1 MLREYVKEEKVVAL
15 RSPPGKDKAVMLHLD
30 GSRFSGSGTIVRFGV
45 PLAALTGQ
53 VLHLTN
59 IRARRDHPG
68 LRPQHLKAVE
78 AVTQLCQGTLEGG
91 TIGSQELLFRPGRL
105 PQGGS
110 WQWDIGTAGS
120 TTMLALALLPVAA
133 FARGPHTF
141 HLTGGL
147 FQDFAPSAFHLQHAL
162 LPLIRRMGLPAEL
175 HIRRPG
181 YVPTGGG
188 SIALAV
194 TPVDRGLSPLTM
206 PERGG
211 DLRYWGLALSSHL
224 QQRQVSQ
231 RMADACQAVLKQRGL
246 RADMRLCIDDTA
258 PQAGAALALF
268 AEGPHALLGA
278 DQAGARRRPA
288 EAIGRFVASALL
300 ADLDHG
306 ATVDRHLAD
315 QVIIFAALA
324 SGTSTFLLPQ
334 ITDHVQTNLWLVET
348 LLGARARFEGRL
360 LYIEGVGYVPSH

>member
-1 MLREYVKEEKVVAL
+1 
-15 RSPPGKDKAVMLHLD
+15 MLHLD
-30 GSRFSGSGTIVRFGV
+30 GSSFSGSGTIVRFGV

-53 VLHLTN
+53 VLRLTN
-59 IRARRDHPG
+59 VRARRSPPG
-68 LRPQHLKAVE
+68 LRAQHLKAVE

-91 TIGSQELLFRPGRL
+91 TVGSQELLFRPGRL

-110 WQWDIGTAGS
+110 FQWDIGTAGS

-133 FARGPHTF
+133 FAQGPQTF

-162 LPLIRRMGLPAEL
+162 LPLVRHMGLQAEL
-175 HIRRPG
+175 RLRRPG

-188 SIALAV
+188 SIELTV
-194 TPVDRGLSPLTM
+194 TPVASRLRPLTM
-206 PERGG
+206 AARRG
-211 DLRYWGLALSSHL
+211 DLRYWGIALSSHL

-231 RMADACQAVLKQRGL
+231 RMADACQRVLQQRGL
-246 RADMRLCIDDTA
+246 QADIRLCTDDTA

-268 AEGPHALLGA
+268 AEGPNALLGA

-288 EAIGRFVASALL
+288 EAIGRFVACALL
-300 ADLDHG
+300 EDLGSG

-334 ITDHVQTNLWLVET
+334 ITDHVHTNIWLVET
-348 LLGARARFEGRL
+348 LLGARAHFEGRL
-360 LYIEGVGYVPSH
+360 LHIEGVGYASVHQGEGQ